1 MIKRIPINDFGGRL
15 LLKSYVDKEWA
26 VRKFTP
32 LIRKLAYDLA
42 RSLPPSVEVE
52 DLIQEGVI
60 GLLGA
65 IERFNPSKHVKLST
79 YVVSRIKGAMLDYLR
94 TIDWMPRTLRK
105 KLKDVER
112 ARSKFFYEDPET
124 ARSKMSA
131 ELGMSV
137 KEIEIVEREILRN
150 QVLSL
155 DRYLLPNEE
164 FADLIPSGDRTPKE
178 LYEEEE
184 TILKLKEAIESLTE
198 REKLLL
204 SLYYSEELT
213 FKEIAHILGISESRV
228 CQIHS
233 MSLSKIK
240 DKLKGMR

>member
-1 MIKRIPINDFGGRL
+1 MR
-15 LLKSYVDKEWA
+15 SYVDKEWA
-26 VRKFTP
+26 VKKFTP

-52 DLIQEGVI
+52 DLVQEGVI

-65 IERFNPSKHVKLST
+65 IERFDPSKNVKLST
-79 YVVSRIKGAMLDYLR
+79 YVVTRIKGAMLDYLR
-94 TIDWMPRTLRK
+94 SIDWMPRTLRK

-112 ARSKFFYEDPET
+112 ARSKFANEEDPEK
-124 ARSKMSA
+124 ARAMISA
-131 ELGMSV
+131 ELEMSS

-155 DRYLLPNEE
+155 DRYLLSNEE
-164 FADLIPSGDRTPKE
+164 FADLIPSRERTPKE

-184 TILKLKEAIESLTE
+184 TILKLKEAIESLNE

-204 SLYYSEELT
+204 SLYYNEDLT

-233 MSLSKIK
+233 ISLSKIR